1 METESGNVL
10 RRLFIKE
17 DFMRIRHAEKQ
28 DLEALN
34 RIGEECYSPEERIS
48 AEEYEKRLNV
58 YPEHFWILEEEGEIA
73 AFINGP
79 VINQPKIEDDMFH
92 NTAWHDEKGTWQ
104 AILGVNTS
112 PRCQNRGY
120 ASRIM
125 ERLIMDARQQGRK
138 GCVITC
144 KEALIPYYEKF
155 GFQNW
160 GVSASALAGQLWYD
174 MGLTFEEEM

>member
-1 METESGNVL
+1 
-10 RRLFIKE
+10 
-17 DFMRIRHAEKQ
+17 MRIRHAEKQ

-120 ASRIM
+120 ASRII
-125 ERLIMDARQQGRK
+125 EQLIMDARQQRRK
-138 GCVITC
+138 C
-144 KEALIPYYEKF
+144 
-155 GFQNW
+155 
-160 GVSASALAGQLWYD
+160 
-174 MGLTFEEEM
+174 